1 MIGCTCLNCGW
12 VHMGLTRADAQQEV
26 DSFNVWFDEQPPAV
40 QDNYGRRS
48 RIDTYEGCFRCG
60 KTEFREAKDDDCPR
74 GCTIQP
80 VIWDSAENRQAT
92 TCDQSD
98 KTQVTAQGG
107 PES

>member
-12 VHMGLTRADAQQEV
+12 VHMGLTRANAQQEV

-80 VIWDSAENRQAT
+80 VIWDIVKEINKNNENNRGSNRLLRGSAM
-92 TCDQSD
+92 
-98 KTQVTAQGG
+98 G
-107 PES
+107 